1 LASANTLNLAP
12 YLGELLGDVSTCTS
26 TCNQR
31 GRLTGI
37 ASAHPVVT
45 NKRAQRQMSA
55 SGVCT
60 SHLQPSRVPTAP
72 HTTPTGVVDD
82 SCGRA
87 PAHHEHPAEFCAA
100 AATLAEH
107 ILGGWR
113 HQGLARAFCTCA
125 QPASES
131 DPGLCS
137 VLRALEPLVAATRGP
152 SPLALRIDGAV
163 TRRGMK

>member
-12 YLGELLGDVSTCTS
+12 YLGELLGDVSTCTW

-55 SGVCT
+55 SGVRT
-60 SHLQPSRVPTAP
+60 SQLQPSRVPTAP
-72 HTTPTGVVDD
+72 RTALTGVVDD
-82 SCGRA
+82 FCGRA

-100 AATLAEH
+100 AATLAERT
-107 ILGGWR
+107 LGAGDIR
-113 HQGLARAFCTCA
+113 GSPEPSAPARNLRVSQTRDCA
-125 QPASES
+125 AS
-131 DPGLCS
+131 C
-137 VLRALEPLVAATRGP
+137 AA
-152 SPLALRIDGAV
+152 S
-163 TRRGMK
+163 